1 MKLEEMT
8 DDQLRELAV
17 QKMVSSQPAPNLEE
31 MSDDQLREMAVQKMM
46 AQPLTPQ
53 QSTPV
58 DYSEEADLGL
68 ITRGRYALEPIES
81 QREAILVEQFG
92 RDNVRKDP
100 STGELLVFQR
110 GKFIP
115 ANAPGFSVADVA
127 EIAASAPEAIGAGAG
142 AVAGM
147 GPGSIPGAML
157 GAGVGAA
164 ARQALSSGIS
174 ALAGTPDVTTAPER
188 IGDVAFSTALG
199 GAGAVAGKA
208 LKSAAKPLVKKFDKF
223 LPKIGIDDLAES
235 AEGSKIKAIA
245 KQEGLIAPTPAQVAG
260 GRIADVEK
268 KMRMRPFIG
277 APSRKRFEQQTEQIK
292 KNIASEIG
300 DFIDVDE
307 PLGQVGSSIK
317 DSASTT
323 IQAVKEFSGNLF
335 DEVAEQGRDVALPG
349 KAFFNDYKKAMAR
362 MGFFDINGNP
372 QKFTSRSGL
381 TRDQFKRLQG
391 IFGDLYDDI
400 LETTKPVKRG
410 IGQKF
415 TDIDMNTLNK
425 MKQFLDGN
433 IKEGS
438 QAGFDDTILI
448 EMKNKFLDMTEKGL
462 KARSPEIA
470 KKFKTARKSWREYL
484 ELRDAFEKGG
494 KGKGSIPKNLN
505 LSTASDEKV
514 LRSVFSD
521 KGSVKALKRLT
532 GENDVKKAGYAF
544 IRDGLSKKIKSSQQ
558 NGAGAALTWIKD
570 RREVITEAIGKQS
583 YDKLRR
589 NLFYAQEIGIPLNPS
604 QTKYT
609 QLLSEINLNE
619 IVASV
624 VEAAELKGRKLSRP
638 AIKKVNEALENAISS
653 GAKAAVIGGQGGRQ
667 EFNRGLRRGN

>member
-1 MKLEEMT
+1 MLTLEEQKELELLEAENA
-8 DDQLRELAV
+8 QLLATPRQTGLTPEEAQELA
-17 QKMVSSQPAPNLEE
+17 QLEAEERAIASQQGEVN
-31 MSDDQLREMAVQKMM
+31 SYK
-46 AQPLTPQ
+46 
-53 QSTPV
+53 
-58 DYSEEADLGL
+58 EADLGFM
-68 ITRGRYALEPIES
+68 TRSRYALEPIES

-92 RDNVRKDP
+92 RENVRRDP
-100 STGELLVFQR
+100 EGEFLVRQGREFR
-110 GKFIP
+110 P
-115 ANAPGFSVADVA
+115 VNVEGFSTADLA

-147 GPGSIPGAML
+147 GPGSIPGAMI
-157 GAGVGAA
+157 GAGAGAA
-164 ARQALSSGIS
+164 ARQAISKGVSS
-174 ALAGTPDVTTAPER
+174 LFGTPDVTTTPER

-199 GAGAVAGKA
+199 GAGAAAGKV
-208 LKSAAKPLVKKFDKF
+208 LKTAAKPIVKKFDKF

-235 AEGSKIKAIA
+235 AEGIKIKSIA
-245 KQEGLIAPTPAQVAG
+245 KQEGLMAPTPAQVAG
-260 GRIADVEK
+260 GRIADIEK
-268 KMRMRPFIG
+268 KTRMRPFIG

-292 KNIASEIG
+292 NNIASEIG

-317 DSASTT
+317 ESASTT

-335 DEVAEQGRDVALPG
+335 DEVAEQGSEVALPG

-372 QKFTSRSGL
+372 KKFTSRSGL
-381 TRDQFKRLQG
+381 TRDQYKRLQG
-391 IFGDLYDDI
+391 VFGDLYDDI
-400 LETTKPVKRG
+400 AETIRPVKNG
-410 IGQKF
+410 IGQSY

-438 QAGFDDTILI
+438 KAGFDDTILI
-448 EMKNKFLDMTEKGL
+448 EMKNRFLDMTEKGL

-505 LSTASDEKV
+505 ISTTSDEKV

-521 KGSVKALKRLT
+521 KGNVKALKRLV
-532 GENDVKKAGYAF
+532 GEGDAKKAGYAF

-558 NGAGAALTWIKD
+558 NGAASALTWVKD
-570 RREVITEAIGKQS
+570 RREVITEAIGKES

-619 IVASV
+619 LVASV
-624 VEAAELKGRKLSRP
+624 VEFAELKGRKLSRP
-638 AIKKVNEALENAISS
+638 AIKKINEALEKMVST
-653 GAKAAVIGGQGGRQ
+653 GAKAGVISGQSGRQ
-667 EFNRGLRRGN
+667 DFNRGLRRGSEVQP